1 MNNSVSSEQGSTGFI
16 IFISVI
22 ATIGGFLFGYDSGV
36 INGTVKGLQIAFESE
51 SAGTGFS
58 VSSML
63 LGCAAGALF
72 AGRLADRYGRKA
84 LLIVAAVLFIIS
96 AWGSGIAGSTGEF
109 VFYRILGGLAVG
121 AASVMAPAYIS
132 EVALARYRG
141 MLTSVQQIAIIT
153 GLTASFCSNYF
164 LAESAG
170 GSTAEFWL
178 GYETWRWM
186 FWVELVP
193 ASIFFLALLVIPES
207 PRFLVAS
214 GKNEK
219 AREVLVRLYGSVD
232 GTAKLTEIA
241 DSMASDQHRPRFR
254 DLIEKV
260 IPVKT
265 LLSEPALSPE
275 AIQAK
280 ASSRLRPVLWIGLG
294 LAILQQFVGINV
306 VFYYGAVLWEAAG
319 FSESQALLV
328 NVLSGSISIA
338 ACFITFFLVD
348 KIGRKP
354 LLWFGSAGMAI
365 SLAVVA
371 YAFSGA
377 PVDAAGNLQLS
388 DDAGIMALFGAN
400 IYVFLFNL
408 SWGPVVWIMLGEMFP
423 NQIRGS
429 GLAIAGLAQWLA
441 NFLITWSFPVML
453 AGIGLSAAYS
463 IYAFFAALSVFFV
476 IFMVKETKG
485 KELEEME

>member
-1 MNNSVSSEQGSTGFI
+1 MNNSVSSDQGSTGFI

-36 INGTVKGLQIAFESE
+36 INGTVKGLQIAFDSE

-84 LLIVAAVLFIIS
+84 LLIVSSILFIIS
-96 AWGSGIAGSTGEF
+96 AWGSGVAGSTGEF
-109 VFYRILGGLAVG
+109 VVYRILGGLAVG

-141 MLTSVQQIAIIT
+141 MLTSVQQIAIIS
-153 GLTASFCSNYF
+153 GLTASFFSNYF
-164 LAESAG
+164 LADSAG

-186 FWVELVP
+186 FWVELIP
-193 ASIFFLALLVIPES
+193 AGIFFIALLAIPES

-214 GKNEK
+214 GKTEK
-219 AREVLVRLYGSVD
+219 ARAVLVRLYGSVD
-232 GTAKLTEIA
+232 GTAKLTEIS
-241 DSMASDQHRPRFR
+241 DSMAADHHRPRFS
-254 DLIEKV
+254 DLIDKAAGKV
-260 IPVKT
+260 
-265 LLSEPALSPE
+265 
-275 AIQAK
+275 
-280 ASSRLRPVLWIGLG
+280 RPVVWIGLG

-319 FSESQALLV
+319 FTESQALLV

-365 SLAVVA
+365 SLGVVA
-371 YAFSGA
+371 YAFAGA
-377 PVDAAGNLQLS
+377 PVDAAGNLELS
-388 DDAGIMALFGAN
+388 DDSGLLALFGAN

-429 GLAIAGLAQWLA
+429 GLAVAGLAQWLA
-441 NFLITWSFPVML
+441 NFLITWSFPILL
-453 AGIGLSAAYS
+453 AGIGLSAAYG
-463 IYAFFAALSVFFV
+463 IYTFFAALSVFFV
-476 IFMVKETKG
+476 IFMVRETKG

>member
-1 MNNSVSSEQGSTGFI
+1 MSQATTPEQGSTPFI

-36 INGTVKGLQIAFESE
+36 INGTVKGLQLAFNSE

-84 LLIVAAVLFIIS
+84 LLISASVLFIVS
-96 AWGSGIAGSTGEF
+96 AWGSGMAGSTAEF
-109 VFYRILGGLAVG
+109 VLYRILGGLAVG

-132 EVALARYRG
+132 EVAHARYRG
-141 MLTSVQQIAIIT
+141 MLISVQQMAIIV
-153 GLTASFCSNYF
+153 GLTASFFSNYF
-164 LAESAG
+164 LADSAG

-186 FWVELVP
+186 FWVELIP
-193 ASIFFLALLVIPES
+193 ACLFFVALLAIPES
-207 PRFLVAS
+207 PRYLVVA
-214 GKNEK
+214 GHTDT
-219 AREVLVRLYGSVD
+219 ARKVLTRLYGTID
-232 GTAKLTEIA
+232 GAAKLTEIS
-241 DSMASDQHRPRFR
+241 DSVATDNHRPRFA
-254 DLIEKV
+254 DLLD
-260 IPVKT
+260 KT
-265 LLSEPALSPE
+265 SGGV
-275 AIQAK
+275 
-280 ASSRLRPVLWIGLG
+280 RPVVWVGLG

-319 FSESQALLV
+319 FTESQALLV

-338 ACFITFFLVD
+338 ACLITFFVVD

-354 LLWFGSAGMAI
+354 LLWFGSAGMAL
-365 SLAVVA
+365 SLALVA
-371 YAFSGA
+371 YAFAGA
-377 PVDAAGNLQLS
+377 PLDGTGHLQLT
-388 DDAGIMALFGAN
+388 DDAGLLALASAN
-400 IYVFLFNL
+400 LYVFLFNM

-429 GLAIAGLAQWLA
+429 GLAVAGLAQWLA
-441 NFLITWSFPVML
+441 NFIITWSFPIML

-463 IYAFFAALSVFFV
+463 IYALFAALSVFFV
-476 IFMVKETKG
+476 IFMVRETKG
-485 KELEEME
+485 KELEEMQ

>member
-1 MNNSVSSEQGSTGFI
+1 MNNSVSSDQGSTGFI

-36 INGTVKGLQIAFESE
+36 INGTVKGLQIAFDSE

-84 LLIVAAVLFIIS
+84 LLIVSSILFIIS
-96 AWGSGIAGSTGEF
+96 AWGSGVAGSTGEF
-109 VFYRILGGLAVG
+109 VVYRILGGLAVG

-141 MLTSVQQIAIIT
+141 MLTSVQQIAIIS
-153 GLTASFCSNYF
+153 GLTASFFSNYF

-186 FWVELVP
+186 FWVELIP
-193 ASIFFLALLVIPES
+193 AGIFFIALLAIPES

-214 GKNEK
+214 GKTEK
-219 AREVLVRLYGSVD
+219 ARQVLVRLYGAVD
-232 GTAKLTEIA
+232 GTTKLTEIS
-241 DSMASDQHRPRFR
+241 DSMAADHHRPRFS
-254 DLIEKV
+254 DLIDKTAGKV
-260 IPVKT
+260 
-265 LLSEPALSPE
+265 
-275 AIQAK
+275 
-280 ASSRLRPVLWIGLG
+280 RPVVWIGLG

-365 SLAVVA
+365 SLGVVA
-371 YAFSGA
+371 YAFAGA

-388 DDAGIMALFGAN
+388 DDSGLLALFGAN

-429 GLAIAGLAQWLA
+429 GLAVAGLAQWLA
-441 NFLITWSFPVML
+441 NFLITWSFPILL
-453 AGIGLSAAYS
+453 AGIGLSAAYG
-463 IYAFFAALSVFFV
+463 IYTFFAALSVFFV
-476 IFMVKETKG
+476 IFMVRETKG

>member
-1 MNNSVSSEQGSTGFI
+1 MNNSVSSDQGSTGFI

-36 INGTVKGLQIAFESE
+36 INGTVKGLQIAFDSE

-84 LLIVAAVLFIIS
+84 LLIVSSVLFIIS
-96 AWGSGIAGSTGEF
+96 AWGSGVAGSTAEF
-109 VFYRILGGLAVG
+109 VVYRILGGLAVG

-141 MLTSVQQIAIIT
+141 MLTSVQQIAIIS
-153 GLTASFCSNYF
+153 GLTASFFSNYF

-170 GSTAEFWL
+170 GSTAEFWM

-186 FWVELVP
+186 FWVELIP
-193 ASIFFLALLVIPES
+193 AGIFFIALLAIPES

-214 GKNEK
+214 GKTEK
-219 AREVLVRLYGSVD
+219 ARQVLVRLYGSVD
-232 GTAKLTEIA
+232 GTTKLTEIA
-241 DSMASDQHRPRFR
+241 DSMAADHHRPRFS
-254 DLIEKV
+254 DLIDKTAGKV
-260 IPVKT
+260 
-265 LLSEPALSPE
+265 
-275 AIQAK
+275 
-280 ASSRLRPVLWIGLG
+280 RPVVWIGLG

-365 SLAVVA
+365 SLGVVA
-371 YAFSGA
+371 YAFAGA
-377 PVDAAGNLQLS
+377 PVDAAGNLELS
-388 DDAGIMALFGAN
+388 DDSGLLALFGAN

-429 GLAIAGLAQWLA
+429 GLAVAGLAQWLA
-441 NFLITWSFPVML
+441 NFLITWSFPILL
-453 AGIGLSAAYS
+453 AGIGLSAAYG
-463 IYAFFAALSVFFV
+463 IYTFFAALSVFFV
-476 IFMVKETKG
+476 IFMVRETKG